1 MSDTPTD
8 YAFGMIGLGTMGRN
22 LLLNMADHGFA
33 VAGYD
38 KNQKQVDLLGQ
49 EGQGKPVKGFTD
61 PKAFVQS
68 IKTPRAI
75 MMLVPAGAIVDSVI
89 ADMLPL
95 LSPGDILIDGGN
107 SHFTDTERRAKDLAD
122 KGFHFFGMGVSGG
135 EEGARFGPSMMPGGD
150 KDAYQTMKPV
160 FEAIAAHVDG
170 VPCVA
175 YMGPGAA
182 GHFVKMVH
190 NGIEYGL
197 MELLAETYGLMK
209 NGLGMDNAAIG
220 QVFAQWNEGRLQSFL
235 VDITKDIFAFDAPG
249 TDHLLLDDIKD
260 EARAKGTGKWTS
272 QVAMD
277 LQAPIPTVDAAVSMR
292 DLSKYKDLRVQLAQQ
307 YGPEAGHLAGDKEE
321 LLRQLEQALYFSM
334 IMSYAQGMHLLAKA
348 SEEFKY
354 DLKLATIA
362 KIWRGG
368 CIIRSTF
375 LNDIYNAFEHDNTL
389 AHLLLDGNVN
399 QLVQGSAGGARGI
412 IAAAVL
418 AGQALPAYAASL
430 GYFDAFR
437 TARLPSNL
445 IQAQRDYFGAH
456 TYELIGKEGVFHTQ
470 WTGLRAKPEAG
481 PGTEANQT
489 PTTPPVPGTRQSN
502 EEPTNQ
508 HQ

>member
-22 LLLNMADHGFA
+22 LLLNMADHDFA

-89 ADMLPL
+89 AEMVPL
-95 LSPGDILIDGGN
+95 LAPGDILIDGGN
-107 SHFTDTERRAKDLAD
+107 SHFTDTERHAKDLES
-122 KGFHFFGMGVSGG
+122 KNLHFFGMGVSGG

-150 KDAYQTMKPV
+150 AEAYITMQPV
-160 FEAIAAHVDG
+160 FEAIAAKVNG
-170 VPCVA
+170 APCVA

-197 MELLAETYGLMK
+197 MELIAETYSILK
-209 NGLGMDNAAIG
+209 NGLGLDNAAIG
-220 QVFAQWNEGRLQSFL
+220 QVFTKWNEGRLQSFL
-235 VDITKDIFAFDAPG
+235 LDITKDIFAFDAPG

-272 QVAMD
+272 QAAMD

-292 DLSKYKDLRVQLAQQ
+292 DLSKYKQLREQLAQQ
-307 YGPEAGHLAGDKEE
+307 YGPAEHLAGDKEE
-321 LLRQLEQALYFSM
+321 LIKQLEEAFYFSM
-334 IMSYAQGMHLLAKA
+334 IMSYAQGMHMLAKA

-354 DLKLATIA
+354 DLHLASIA

-375 LNDIYNAFEHDNTL
+375 LNDIFNAFERDNKL
-389 AHLLLDGNVN
+389 AHLLLDANV
-399 QLVQGSAGGARGI
+399 QTLVQGSVGGTRAVV
-412 IAAAVL
+412 AAAIL
-418 AGQALPAYAASL
+418 AGQALPAYTASL
-430 GYFDAFR
+430 GYFEAFR

-456 TYELIGKEGVFHTQ
+456 TYELVGKEGVFHTQ
-470 WTGLRAKPEAG
+470 WTGLRSKPETPAG
-481 PGTEANQT
+481 PATNQQ
-489 PTTPPVPGTRQSN
+489 PTTPPVAGTKQSN
-502 EEPTNQ
+502 EEPTNS
-508 HQ
+508 HL